1 MNKAGYFYF
10 LIYGM
15 RQIFFLIFLFVFQNG
30 FSQTILKG
38 KIINDVNQSGI
49 IIVNFTTKQSV
60 NCNSNGSFSIE
71 AKNND
76 ILIISSVNIEPKE
89 IIVTNTSF
97 EKELVIYIKS
107 KSKELEEVTI
117 KSITAKS
124 LGIDSK
130 TLTANAYAESRV
142 RSGNGQADLK
152 AIFGLLISV
161 FKSKKP
167 SKKELIYKYKSEL
180 IEYYSL
186 EKLETTLKIPTLK
199 TTKFIDYAI
208 QNQEIIAALNSKNK
222 TLLEFLLMESTK
234 EFLKE

>member
-15 RQIFFLIFLFVFQNG
+15 RQIYFLIILFVFQNS

-38 KIINDVNQSGI
+38 KIINDVNPSGI

-124 LGIDSK
+124 LGIDFNSIA
-130 TLTANAYAESRV
+130 TTAKIDADIKS
-142 RSGNGQADLK
+142 SNGQANLF
-152 AIFGLLISV
+152 ALVGLLFSP
-161 FKSKKP
+161 FKSKKLT
-167 SKKELIYKYKSEL
+167 KRELNDKYTKELLQFYDYTT
-180 IEYYSL
+180 IENL
-186 EKLETTLKIPTLK
+186 FKIPRPYIQSFITLS
-199 TTKFIDYAI
+199 IE
-208 QNQEIIAALNSKNK
+208 NPEIIAALNSKNK
-222 TLLEFLLMESTK
+222 SLLNFLLLETAK
-234 EFLKE
+234 IYLKK